1 MGGLFNFYTSGSP
14 KSRSQATALI
24 KKIRFGIKY
33 SMSFVEKQGLTA
45 GEGEQGTIGL
55 LAPVPNQPVY
65 HQSEIHT
72 FLKCG
77 KMWEFRYARGLKLPP
92 RGAMTLG
99 SAVDQAVSLNL
110 SQKIYSGEDVSEE
123 QVLDSFSADF
133 DARLKET
140 DWQEEDPGAQKD
152 VGVRLVEAHHRV
164 VAPQIKP
171 ESVQEKFLIRTDG
184 GYDLGGTID
193 FTEQSGMVGDTKT
206 SRLAYNEQALNKNIQ
221 ATMYDFAYEALRG
234 RKAAGFR
241 FDVLIKPSTTSPK
254 AVPRV
259 QQVHAKLGQDDR
271 NWLFDTVAHVDKAI
285 QAGIAMP
292 ASEGSW
298 YCSPKWCGYWNM
310 CKGRKK

>member
-1 MGGLFNFYTSGSP
+1 
-14 KSRSQATALI
+14 
-24 KKIRFGIKY
+24 
-33 SMSFVEKQGLTA
+33 MSVVEKTGRLA
-45 GEGEQGTIGL
+45 EGGEPSTSGL
-55 LAPVPNQPVY
+55 LAPMPNRPIY

-110 SQKIYSGEDVSEE
+110 SQKIHSGEDISEE
-123 QVLDSFSADF
+123 QALDAFSSDF
-133 DARLKET
+133 DARRSET
-140 DWQEEDPGAQKD
+140 DWQEESPSSQKD
-152 VGVRLVEAHHRV
+152 LGVRLVEAHHRG
-164 VAPQIKP
+164 VAPHIKP
-171 ESVQEKFLIRTDG
+171 ESVQEKFLIRTDA

-193 FTEQSGMVGDTKT
+193 FTEQSGIVGDTKT
-206 SRLAYNEQALNKNIQ
+206 SRFAYNDQSMSKNIQ

-254 AVPRV
+254 SIPRV

-271 NWLFDTVAHVDKAI
+271 NWFFDTVSNVDKAI
-285 QAGIAMP
+285 RAGVAMP

-298 YCSPKWCGYWNM
+298 YCSAKWCGYWSL
-310 CKGRKK
+310 CKGRKR